1 MPAYAVIGAQ
11 WGDEGKG
18 KIVDLLAENMDF
30 VVRYAGGNNAGH
42 TVKNPTGDFQLH
54 LIPSGICS
62 PGVVSIIGNGVV
74 IDPDALFK
82 ELESL
87 DELGLINNN
96 LFLSD
101 RAHVIMPYHILIDL
115 LEERARGDASIG
127 TTGRGVGPAY
137 MDKIGRSGV
146 QIGDLVRLS
155 STNDPEMIKRLKD
168 IFKSKNDVITKIYG
182 KEKLDVQQLVEQS
195 VHWGQKLEPFVRHTE
210 QMIHEALKNNQRILL
225 EGAQGTLL
233 DVDHGSYPYVTSS
246 SPSIGGTC
254 TGLGINTNEIQEI
267 VGIYKAY
274 CTRVGSGP
282 MPTEMDKATAHEL
295 REIAGEYG
303 VTTGRPRRIGWF
315 DGVAG
320 RYSQSI
326 NGFTSMVVT
335 RLDILDKFP
344 VIKYCVG
351 YEVDGERVDYFV
363 PNASYLNKVTPIYEE
378 IKGWDQVTYGT
389 TKLEALPKQARMYLD
404 KIEELVDCKIS
415 AVSTGPRR
423 EETIL
428 LDQIN

>member
-18 KIVDLLAENMDF
+18 KIVDLFAEQMDF

-42 TVKNPTGDFQLH
+42 TVKNSTGDFQLH
-54 LIPSGICS
+54 LVPSGICS

-82 ELESL
+82 ELDSL
-87 DELGLINNN
+87 SEIGLINDNF
-96 LFLSD
+96 FLSD
-101 RAHVIMPYHILIDL
+101 RAHVIMPYHIQIDM
-115 LEERARGDASIG
+115 LEEEARGNASIG

-137 MDKIGRSGV
+137 MDKIGRSGI
-146 QIGDLVRLS
+146 QIGDLTRLAEVTDHDLMERLS
-155 STNDPEMIKRLKD
+155 G
-168 IFKSKNDVITKIYG
+168 IFDAKNQIITKIYNKQSLDKENLFNRCIEWG
-182 KEKLDVQQLVEQS
+182 KKLAPYV
-195 VHWGQKLEPFVRHTE
+195 KHTE
-210 QMIHEALKNNQRILL
+210 QMIYEALRNEKKILL

-254 TGLGINTNEIQEI
+254 TGLGINTNEIKEVI
-267 VGIYKAY
+267 GIYKAY

-282 MPTEMDKATAHEL
+282 MPTEMDVETANML

-303 VTTGRPRRIGWF
+303 VTTGRARRIGWF

-320 RYSQSI
+320 KYSQAI

-335 RLDILDKFP
+335 RLDILDKFQK
-344 VIKYCVG
+344 IKYCVG
-351 YEVDGERVDYFV
+351 YEIDGERLDYFI
-363 PNASYLNKVTPIYEE
+363 PNVSFLNRIKPVYKE
-378 IKGWDQVTYGT
+378 IDGWNQSTYGE
-389 TKLEALPKQARMYLD
+389 TKLENLPKQARRYLD
-404 KIEELVDCKIS
+404 ELEELVSCKIG

-423 EETIL
+423 EETIIL
-428 LDQIN
+428 EQIS

>member
-18 KIVDLLAENMDF
+18 KIVDLFAERMDF

-42 TVKNPTGDFQLH
+42 TVKNSTGDFQLH
-54 LIPSGICS
+54 LVPSGICS

-82 ELESL
+82 ELDSL
-87 DELGLINNN
+87 SDIGLINDNF
-96 LFLSD
+96 FLSD
-101 RAHVIMPYHILIDL
+101 RAHVIMPYHIQIDM
-115 LEERARGDASIG
+115 LEEEARGNASIG

-137 MDKIGRSGV
+137 MDKIGRSGI
-146 QIGDLVRLS
+146 QIGDLTRLADVTDHDLMERLS
-155 STNDPEMIKRLKD
+155 G
-168 IFKSKNDVITKIYG
+168 IFDAKNQVITKIYNKQSFDKENLFNRCIEWG
-182 KEKLDVQQLVEQS
+182 KKLAPYV
-195 VHWGQKLEPFVRHTE
+195 KHTE
-210 QMIHEALKNNQRILL
+210 QMIYEALRDEKRILL

-254 TGLGINTNEIQEI
+254 TGLGINTNEIKEVI
-267 VGIYKAY
+267 GIYKAY

-282 MPTEMDKATAHEL
+282 MPTEMDAETANML

-303 VTTGRPRRIGWF
+303 VTTGRARRIGWF

-320 RYSQSI
+320 KYSQAI

-335 RLDILDKFP
+335 RLDILDKFQK
-344 VIKYCVG
+344 IKYCVG
-351 YEVDGERVDYFV
+351 YEIDGERLDYFI
-363 PNASYLNKVTPIYEE
+363 PNVSFLNRIKPVYKE
-378 IKGWDQVTYGT
+378 IDGWNQSTYGE
-389 TKLEALPKQARMYLD
+389 TKLENLPKQARRYLD
-404 KIEELVDCKIS
+404 ELEELVNCKIG

-423 EETIL
+423 EETII

>member
-115 LEERARGDASIG
+115 LEEEARGDASIG

-195 VHWGQKLEPFVRHTE
+195 VHWGQKLEPFVRHT
-210 QMIHEALKNNQRILL
+210 A
-225 EGAQGTLL
+225 
-233 DVDHGSYPYVTSS
+233 VSYTH
-246 SPSIGGTC
+246 
-254 TGLGINTNEIQEI
+254 L
-267 VGIYKAY
+267 
-274 CTRVGSGP
+274 R
-282 MPTEMDKATAHEL
+282 AHE
-295 REIAGEYG
+295 
-303 VTTGRPRRIGWF
+303 T
-315 DGVAG
+315 
-320 RYSQSI
+320 
-326 NGFTSMVVT
+326 
-335 RLDILDKFP
+335 
-344 VIKYCVG
+344 
-351 YEVDGERVDYFV
+351 
-363 PNASYLNKVTPIYEE
+363 
-378 IKGWDQVTYGT
+378 
-389 TKLEALPKQARMYLD
+389 
-404 KIEELVDCKIS
+404 
-415 AVSTGPRR
+415 
-423 EETIL
+423 
-428 LDQIN
+428 

>member
-18 KIVDLLAENMDF
+18 KIVDLFAEKMDF

-42 TVKNPTGDFQLH
+42 TVKNPAGDFQLH
-54 LIPSGICS
+54 LIPSGICT
-62 PGVVSIIGNGVV
+62 PGVTSIIGNGVV
-74 IDPDALFK
+74 IDPDALFN
-82 ELESL
+82 ELDSL
-87 DELGLINNN
+87 NKMGLINEN

-115 LEERARGDASIG
+115 LEEESRGDASIG

-137 MDKIGRSGV
+137 VDKIGRSGI
-146 QIGDLVRLS
+146 QIGDLIRLTTPDKAS
-155 STNDPEMIKRLKD
+155 IIQRMTA
-168 IFKSKNDVITKIYG
+168 IFESKNDVINKIYG
-182 KEKLDVQQLVEQS
+182 KPRLDIQDLFEQCMK
-195 VHWGQKLEPFVRHTE
+195 WGEMLRPYVRYTE
-210 QMIHEALKNNQRILL
+210 QMINEALRTNQKVLL

-254 TGLGINTNEIQEI
+254 TGLGINTKEISQI

-282 MPTEMDKATAHEL
+282 MPTEMDSDTAHKL

-303 VTTGRPRRIGWF
+303 VTTGRARRIGWF

-320 RYSQSI
+320 RYSQAI
-326 NGFTSMVVT
+326 NGFTSMVIT

-344 VIKYCVG
+344 AIKYCVG
-351 YEVDGERVDYFV
+351 YEIDGERVNHFI
-363 PNASYLNKVTPIYEE
+363 PNASYLQKVSPVYEE
-378 IKGWDQVTYGT
+378 LKGWEQSTYGI
-389 TKLEALPKQARMYLD
+389 TKLEDLPKEARIYLE
-404 KIEELVDCKIS
+404 KLESLVGCRLG

-423 EETIL
+423 EQTII

>member
-18 KIVDLLAENMDF
+18 KIVDLFAEKMDF

-62 PGVVSIIGNGVV
+62 PGVISIIGNGVV

-82 ELESL
+82 ELDSL
-87 DELGLINNN
+87 GAMGLIDNNI
-96 LFLSD
+96 FLSD
-101 RAHVIMPYHILIDL
+101 RAHVIMPYHILIDS
-115 LEERARGDASIG
+115 LEEEARGDASIG

-137 MDKIGRSGV
+137 MDKIGRSGI
-146 QIGDLVRLS
+146 QIGDLTRLAS
-155 STNDPEMIKRLKD
+155 LNDPEMIERLSG
-168 IFKSKNDVITKIYG
+168 IFAGKNDIITKIYG
-182 KEKLDVQQLVEQS
+182 KEKLNQEQLFKQCKE
-195 VHWGQKLEPFVRHTE
+195 WGEKLSPFVRHTE
-210 QMIHEALKNNQRILL
+210 QIIHEALGNNKQILL

-267 VGIYKAY
+267 IGIYKAY

-282 MPTEMDKATAHEL
+282 MPTEMDEITAHQL

-303 VTTGRPRRIGWF
+303 VTTGRARRIGWF

-335 RLDILDKFP
+335 RVDILDSFP
-344 VIKYCVG
+344 KIKYCVG
-351 YEVDGERVDYFV
+351 YEIDGDRVDYFV
-363 PNASYLNKVTPIYEE
+363 PNASYLGKVKPVYEE
-378 IKGWDQVTYGT
+378 LDGWEQITYGT
-389 TKLEALPKQARMYLD
+389 TKLENLPTKARVYLE
-404 KIEELVDCKIS
+404 KLEELVGCRIS
-415 AVSTGPRR
+415 AISTGPRR
-423 EETIL
+423 EETII

>member
-18 KIVDLLAENMDF
+18 KIVDLFAEQMDF

-42 TVKNPTGDFQLH
+42 TVKNSTGDFQLH
-54 LIPSGICS
+54 LVPSGICS

-82 ELESL
+82 ELDSL
-87 DELGLINNN
+87 SEIGLINDNF
-96 LFLSD
+96 FLSD
-101 RAHVIMPYHILIDL
+101 RAHVIMPYHIQIDM
-115 LEERARGDASIG
+115 LEEEARGNASIG

-137 MDKIGRSGV
+137 MDKIGRSGI
-146 QIGDLVRLS
+146 QIGDLTRLAEVTDHDLIERLS
-155 STNDPEMIKRLKD
+155 G
-168 IFKSKNDVITKIYG
+168 IFDAKNQIITKIYNKQSLDKENLFNRCIEWG
-182 KEKLDVQQLVEQS
+182 KKLAPYV
-195 VHWGQKLEPFVRHTE
+195 KHTE
-210 QMIHEALKNNQRILL
+210 QMIYEALRNEKKILL

-254 TGLGINTNEIQEI
+254 TGLGINTNEIKEVI
-267 VGIYKAY
+267 GIYKAY

-282 MPTEMDKATAHEL
+282 MPTEMDVETANML

-303 VTTGRPRRIGWF
+303 VTTGRARRIGWF

-320 RYSQSI
+320 KYSQAI

-335 RLDILDKFP
+335 RLDILDKFQK
-344 VIKYCVG
+344 IKYCVG
-351 YEVDGERVDYFV
+351 YEIDGERLDYFI
-363 PNASYLNKVTPIYEE
+363 PNVSFLNRIKPVYKE
-378 IKGWDQVTYGT
+378 IDGWNQSTYGE
-389 TKLEALPKQARMYLD
+389 TKLENLPKQARRYLD
-404 KIEELVDCKIS
+404 ELEELVSCKIG

-423 EETIL
+423 EETIIL
-428 LDQIN
+428 EQIS

>member
-18 KIVDLLAENMDF
+18 KIVDLFAEQMDF

-42 TVKNPTGDFQLH
+42 TVKNSTGDFQLH
-54 LIPSGICS
+54 LVPSGICS

-82 ELESL
+82 ELDSL
-87 DELGLINNN
+87 SEIGLINDNF
-96 LFLSD
+96 FLSD
-101 RAHVIMPYHILIDL
+101 RAHVIMPYHIQIDM
-115 LEERARGDASIG
+115 LEEEARGNASIG

-137 MDKIGRSGV
+137 MDKIGRSGI
-146 QIGDLVRLS
+146 QIGDLTRLAEVTDHDLMERLS
-155 STNDPEMIKRLKD
+155 GILDA
-168 IFKSKNDVITKIYG
+168 KNQIITKIYNKQSLDKENLFNRCIEWG
-182 KEKLDVQQLVEQS
+182 KKLAPYV
-195 VHWGQKLEPFVRHTE
+195 KHTE
-210 QMIHEALKNNQRILL
+210 QMIYEALRNEKKILL

-254 TGLGINTNEIQEI
+254 TGLGINTNEIKEVI
-267 VGIYKAY
+267 GIYKAY

-282 MPTEMDKATAHEL
+282 MPTEMDVETANML

-303 VTTGRPRRIGWF
+303 VTTGRARRIGWF

-320 RYSQSI
+320 KYSQAI

-335 RLDILDKFP
+335 RLDILDKFQK
-344 VIKYCVG
+344 IKYCVG
-351 YEVDGERVDYFV
+351 YEIDGERLDYFI
-363 PNASYLNKVTPIYEE
+363 PNVSFLNRIKPVYKE
-378 IKGWDQVTYGT
+378 IDGWNQSTYGE
-389 TKLEALPKQARMYLD
+389 TKLENLPKQARRYLD
-404 KIEELVDCKIS
+404 ELEELVSCKIG

-423 EETIL
+423 EETIIL
-428 LDQIN
+428 EQIS